1 MYSQLLPVLCLCRW
15 QVSEWTSSQHCGRHS
30 NGLKTRSLLANAVAI
45 DNKEI
50 NLKEILTTKITYY
63 VSRYYKYY
71 NAVVS

>member
-1 MYSQLLPVLCLCRW
+1 
-15 QVSEWTSSQHCGRHS
+15 
-30 NGLKTRSLLANAVAI
+30 LLANAVAI